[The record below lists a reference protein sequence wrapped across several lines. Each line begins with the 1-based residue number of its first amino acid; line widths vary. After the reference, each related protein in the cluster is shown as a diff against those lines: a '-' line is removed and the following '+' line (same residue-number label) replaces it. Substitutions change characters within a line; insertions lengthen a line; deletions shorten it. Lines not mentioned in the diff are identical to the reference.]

1 MKNIL
6 ILLATVLIVSC
17 AKKKDDPDI
26 RMVVSEA
33 YPNVTIESLKKIDNN
48 FHEIIINKQI
58 YYATNDGKYLIVGS
72 VIDLDTK
79 ESITENTK
87 MSQRLSIINEIDKKN
102 LIIYKPEKPKH
113 TLTIFTDSS
122 CPYCQKLHNEIP
134 RLLENNIEVR
144 YVLFSRNGNNVEAYN
159 QIVSAWC
166 SEDRLNAI
174 DSLFTGDLLDDI
186 DQCDNPMDKNFEYAG
201 LLSVEGTP
209 TIFLEDGRIIP
220 GYQNY
225 KNILSFINQ

>member
-134 RLLENNIEVR
+134 SLLENNIEVR

-159 QIVSAWC
+159 QLVSAWC

>member
-6 ILLATVLIVSC
+6 FFLALILIVSC
-17 AKKKDDPDI
+17 TKKKEDPDI
-26 RMVVSEA
+26 RTVVTKA
-33 YPNVTIESLKKIDNN
+33 YPNVMIESLKKIDDN

-87 MSQRLSIINEIDKKN
+87 MSQRLSIINNIDKKN
-102 LIIYKPEKPKH
+102 LIVYKPEKPEH
-113 TLTIFTDSS
+113 ILTVFTDSS

-134 RLLENNIEVR
+134 SLLKNNIEVR

-159 QIVSAWC
+159 QLVFAWC
-166 SEDRLNAI
+166 SEDRLSAV
-174 DSLFTGDLLDDI
+174 DSLFNGDLLDDI

>member
-26 RMVVSEA
+26 RTVVSEA

-159 QIVSAWC
+159 QLVSAWC

>member
-134 RLLENNIEVR
+134 SLLENNIEVR

>member
-159 QIVSAWC
+159 QLVSAWC